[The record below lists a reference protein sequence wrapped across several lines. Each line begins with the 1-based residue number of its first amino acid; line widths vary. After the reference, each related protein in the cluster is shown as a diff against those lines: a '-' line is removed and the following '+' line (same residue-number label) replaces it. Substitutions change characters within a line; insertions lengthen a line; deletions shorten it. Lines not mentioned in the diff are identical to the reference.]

1 MERLQVRQR
10 SMAGRQGQRKS
21 PIRFDPLDP
30 QAKVLDGSPTQLE
43 QLMNYLVVD
52 MGRILDESVAG
63 RSASEDLS
71 KRWEMAQREF
81 QQLIE
86 RAQAGDEEAA
96 NRAAELEA
104 SVPAELEKRR
114 EDHQR
119 QLIERLKPIIATV
132 ASETGTALVL
142 RADQTLAFDPQN
154 EITDRVMEILDRD

>member
-1 MERLQVRQR
+1 
-10 SMAGRQGQRKS
+10 
-21 PIRFDPLDP
+21 
-30 QAKVLDGSPTQLE
+30 
-43 QLMNYLVVD
+43 MNYLIVD

-63 RSASEDLS
+63 RTASEDLS

-96 NRAAELEA
+96 DRAAELEA